1 MEHLMEIGCICR
13 LINQLFAT
21 IQNEIGVDLSLSA
34 SCGATRMCDAAS
46 VVRRALRTSE
56 GTSSGVCR
64 AAREGGVVLNRR
76 REMIVVLLD
85 LHHIT
90 CYWWWKGMSLRRV
103 RPEGIQDVPYSQNL

>member
-1 MEHLMEIGCICR
+1 MEIGCICR

-56 GTSSGVCR
+56 GTSSDSVQS
-64 AAREGGVVLNRR
+64 REGRWRRPQSAEGNDRRPPRPSSHHMLLVVEGYEPKACPARR
-76 REMIVVLLD
+76 HTGRALFSN
-85 LHHIT
+85 
-90 CYWWWKGMSLRRV
+90 KR
-103 RPEGIQDVPYSQNL
+103 